1 MYPSSENWNKYV
13 MFHKYLESPYNFGKN
28 QRSDSQSDNE

>member
-13 MFHKYLESPYNFGKN
+13 MFHKYLENPYNFMKN
-28 QRSDSQSDNE
+28 QENDSESDND

>member
-13 MFHKYLESPYNFGKN
+13 MFHKYLESPYSFEKN
-28 QRSDSQSDNE
+28 EGSDSQSDID